1 MNEGLLIWGIVL
13 IAIAALLLVLEIFI
27 PSAGIIAVTSAVV
40 AIAGIICLFRYE
52 TIWGLTGSLA
62 VLVVAPLLG
71 AFMLKIWPNTPI
83 GRRLIFGEQTEE
95 DRARLM
101 QDEVA
106 QGAERLALI
115 GLEGTA
121 ITDLRPV
128 GTARFG
134 NQRFEVLAEA
144 GWIKA
149 GVPLRITHADGSQI
163 KVRQI

>member
-13 IAIAALLLVLEIFI
+13 IAIAALLLVLEVFI

-40 AIAGIICLFRYE
+40 AVAGIICLFRYE

-62 VLVVAPLLG
+62 VVVVGPLLG

-95 DRARLM
+95 DRARLV
-101 QDEVA
+101 QDEVSK
-106 QGAERLALI
+106 GAERLALI
-115 GLEGTA
+115 GLEGKA

-128 GTARFG
+128 GMAQIG
-134 NQRFEVLAEA
+134 AQRLEVLAEA
-144 GWIKA
+144 GWIEA
-149 GVPLRITHADGSQI
+149 GTPLRITHADGSQI

>member
-13 IAIAALLLVLEIFI
+13 IAIAALLLVLEVFL

-40 AIAGIICLFRYE
+40 AVAGIVCLFRYD

-62 VLVVAPLLG
+62 VIVVGPLLG

-95 DRARLM
+95 DRVRLL
-101 QDEVA
+101 QAEQS

-115 GLEGTA
+115 GMEGAA

-128 GTARFG
+128 GMAQIG
-134 NQRFEVLAEA
+134 SQRLEVLAET

-149 GVPLRITHADGSQI
+149 GTPLRITHADGSQI